1 MRIFIGIKFDDSTC
15 RQIERF
21 LKPFKEI
28 SSPVRWAK
36 PGNVHLTLKFIGE
49 VTAEQYARIDDAL
62 SAVQPDVPPLT
73 LEIAGCGKFGR
84 GSELNIFWLGI
95 EKNPGLEKL
104 FQTIEETLANIGIS
118 REERGFS
125 PHITVGRNKQRFNF
139 KPLLDLIDE
148 RAQAPVAEFYATSF
162 QVYKSD
168 LQPGGPVYTRL
179 KEIVL
184 GNS

>member
-1 MRIFIGIKFDDSTC
+1 MRVFIGIKFDDSTC
-15 RQIERF
+15 RQIEKF

-28 SSPVRWAK
+28 SSPIRWAK

-49 VTAEQYARIDDAL
+49 VTAEEYARIDDAL
-62 SAVQPDVPPLT
+62 SAAHFDVPPLT

-104 FQTIEETLANIGIS
+104 FQTIEETLAKIGIS

-125 PHITVGRNKQRFNF
+125 PHITVGRNKQGFNF
-139 KPLLDLIDE
+139 KPLLDLIAK
-148 RAQAPVAEFYATSF
+148 RALVPITEFKAAAF
-162 QVYKSD
+162 QVFKSD